1 MLAGSEP
8 TTLPYRAT
16 AAQASGSLES
26 QDLTLVNR
34 ARAAAGLVPLAQ
46 YDPLR
51 DVAREYARELF
62 SSGYLSHV
70 SRAGQTLPDRI
81 VAAGIA
87 AHVVGENLAY
97 AADVPQAHEALMAS
111 PDHRRNILYPLY
123 RLVGIGVVDGGAK
136 GVVLVEDFTDAVE
149 SVGL

>member
-8 TTLPYRAT
+8 VTLPYRAT
-16 AAQASGSLES
+16 AAQSSSALES
-26 QDLTLVNR
+26 EDLILVNR
-34 ARAAAGLVPLAQ
+34 ARAAAGLVLLAQ

-51 DVAREYARELF
+51 DVARAYAHELF

-70 SRAGQTLPDRI
+70 SRAGETLPDRI

-97 AADVPQAHEALMAS
+97 AADVQQAHEALMAS
-111 PDHRRNILYPLY
+111 PPHRRNILYSPY
-123 RLVGIGVVDGGAK
+123 RLVGIAVVDGGAK
-136 GVVLVEDFTDAVE
+136 GVVVVEDFTDALE
-149 SVGL
+149 SFRL